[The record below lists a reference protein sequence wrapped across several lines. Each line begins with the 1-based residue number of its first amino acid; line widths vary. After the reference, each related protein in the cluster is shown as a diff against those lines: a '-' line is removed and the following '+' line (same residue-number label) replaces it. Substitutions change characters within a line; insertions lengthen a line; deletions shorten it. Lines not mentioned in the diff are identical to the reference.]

1 MSKKLYIGIDMQ
13 NDFID
18 GSLGTKEAVAIV
30 PNVIKLLK
38 RAREEGSQIWFTRDT
53 HQENYADTREGKH
66 LPVTHCIKGT
76 DGWHIKNDIFAKVW
90 GTDTFAVKIFDKPTF
105 GSVELLKAIQEI
117 LPDVDEI
124 IFFGLCTDICVI
136 SNVSLAKAV
145 AYEKEI
151 TVYEDCCAG
160 VTPESHQKAIDIMRD
175 SLQINIKTLQD

>member
-1 MSKKLYIGIDMQ
+1 MSKKLYVVVDMQ

-38 RAREEGSQIWFTRDT
+38 QAREEGSQIWFTRDT

-66 LPVTHCIKGT
+66 LPVTHCVKGT
-76 DGWHIKNDIFAKVW
+76 DGWYIKDDIFAEVW
-90 GTDTFAVKIFDKPTF
+90 GTDTFSVGMFDKPTF
-105 GSVELLKAIQEI
+105 GSTKLQEAIRET
-117 LPDVDEI
+117 DADEI
-124 IFFGLCTDICVI
+124 IFCGLCTDICVI
-136 SNVSLAKAV
+136 SNVILAKAV

-175 SLQINIKTLQD
+175 SLQINIKTLD